1 MKFLKE
7 LKKRFK
13 KKSYLKKAEV
23 VVGTRV
29 KVKEEDIHKY
39 QAEDLKGMN
48 WGTVIEIDE
57 DVDAYLVKPDNC
69 SIPNHKIAG
78 WVGRE
83 SFTEIINL

>member
-1 MKFLKE
+1 MK
-7 LKKRFK
+7 
-13 KKSYLKKAEV
+13 
-23 VVGTRV
+23 
-29 KVKEEDIHKY
+29 
-39 QAEDLKGMN
+39 